1 MTFEDVGTLTLSG
14 EELATLYRIL
24 KRMESELAGGEE
36 RLLNRVERTLYEGLS
51 IEEMERLEEEI
62 RSNR

>member
-1 MTFEDVGTLTLSG
+1 MRFEEVGSLTLSG

-24 KRMESELAGGEE
+24 KSMESELTGSEE

-51 IEEMERLEEEI
+51 IEDMEHLEEEI